1 MRVTRTSGCRSQIFA
16 DDSFPRSAVL
26 FDGALPDSK
35 RDERLSRLG
44 NNNQRVRQF
53 RINHPAS
60 SPIPRQLG
68 STLYPLLTPGLREA
82 LSTSDYAPVTRVVP
96 GEADDYCALC
106 ANEAPRSVI
115 FSNDTDL
122 ILYEYPTDGRVIF
135 FRDVELWPEPQFK
148 GYSTAK
154 IRQAL
159 QLTSLVPLAY
169 CITQDRWKSFG
180 DLVKDA
186 RKLDTTLTPFLEFS
200 KRYTRTSSESQ
211 SSKDDGVTLA
221 VQALDVRVSEF
232 VHQALA
238 GGPRSIVQRLWY
250 DSASLAPTIYLPF
263 LVEDP
268 NSVSAWNAGDDIRL
282 LAYSLLASDGAT
294 VHEYKRRAQTIAMQ
308 EINILSAREKCIAAT
323 TISRNT
329 TAWTQTMEDQHVH
342 RDLIWPL
349 IAVNI
354 ILPTLTMPPKVTWL
368 CRVLNGDFDN
378 TWDFLHVTA
387 GIHAALYSL
396 RFLKQCAAVWT
407 SMNREGSVQLYDSVT
422 SVHKALQGMPTIAE
436 LFIVPGQAGRVHE
449 DSTTLKAAL
458 REMYVSANVEVPD
471 EQISNKKLKKQKRE
485 AERKARREQV
495 ASTQRT
501 DNLFELLNQRQKN

>member
-1 MRVTRTSGCRSQIFA
+1 
-16 DDSFPRSAVL
+16 
-26 FDGALPDSK
+26 
-35 RDERLSRLG
+35 
-44 NNNQRVRQF
+44 VRQF

-60 SPIPRQLG
+60 CPIPRQLG
-68 STLYPLLTPGLREA
+68 STLYPLLAPGLREA
-82 LSTSDYAPVTRVVP
+82 LSTSDYASVTRVVP

-122 ILYEYPTDGRVIF
+122 ILYDYPTDGRVIF
-135 FRDVELWPEPQFK
+135 FRDVELWPEPQFQ

-159 QLTSLVPLAY
+159 HVTSLVPLAY

-186 RKLDTTLTPFLEFS
+186 RKLDTTLTPYLEFS
-200 KRYTRTSSESQ
+200 KRYTRTPLESQ
-211 SSKDDGVTLA
+211 TSKDTGIILA
-221 VQALDVRVSEF
+221 QQALDVRISEF
-232 VHQALA
+232 VHQAVA
-238 GGPRSIVQRLWY
+238 GGGPWSTIQRFWY
-250 DSASLAPTIYLPF
+250 GSASLAPKIYLPF

-268 NSVSAWNAGDDIRL
+268 NSVSAWNIGDGIRL

-323 TISRNT
+323 AVSRNT

-354 ILPTLTMPPKVTWL
+354 VLPTLTMPPKVTWL

-378 TWDFLHVTA
+378 TWDFIHVTA
-387 GIHAALYSL
+387 RIHAALYSL
-396 RFLKQCAAVWT
+396 RFLKQCAAVWI
-407 SMNREGSVQLYDSVT
+407 SMYQGGSGQLYDSVN
-422 SVHKALQGMPTIAE
+422 SVHEALQSMPAIAE

-449 DSTTLKAAL
+449 DSTVLKTAL
-458 REMYVSANVEVPD
+458 KELYVSANVEVPD
-471 EQISNKKLKKQKRE
+471 EQLSNKKQKKQKRE

-501 DNLFELLNQRQKN
+501 DNLFELLNQRQKS